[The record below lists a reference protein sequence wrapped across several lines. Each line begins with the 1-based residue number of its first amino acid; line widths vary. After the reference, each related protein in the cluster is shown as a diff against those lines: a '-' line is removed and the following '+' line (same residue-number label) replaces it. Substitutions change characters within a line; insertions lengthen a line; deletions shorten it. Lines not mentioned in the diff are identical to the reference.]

1 MPKPSSARPWSSC
14 SYEAWKT
21 DSVQRGKAPKMPL
34 LSLADHA
41 TFDATDEA
49 GIILDTRAGVYFDLN
64 VTATIML
71 QAALGCETI
80 DQVVARLVERIDGSA
95 DTLRTGVECLV
106 TELRARELLLPS
118 ATEFA

>member
-1 MPKPSSARPWSSC
+1 
-14 SYEAWKT
+14 
-21 DSVQRGKAPKMPL
+21 MPL

-41 TFDATDEA
+41 IFDATDDS

-71 QAALGCETI
+71 QAALACETL

-95 DTLRTGVECLV
+95 DTLRTGVEGLI
-106 TELRARELLLPS
+106 TELRGRELLLRS
-118 ATEFA
+118 ATESA